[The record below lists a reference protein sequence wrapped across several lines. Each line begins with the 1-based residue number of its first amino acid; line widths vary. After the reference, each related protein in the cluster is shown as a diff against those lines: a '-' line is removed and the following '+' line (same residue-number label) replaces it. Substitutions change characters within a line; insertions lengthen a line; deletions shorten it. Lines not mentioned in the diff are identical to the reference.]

1 MDNLINEYSCE
12 VQCDY
17 KGRTYKVRDNGSIL
31 RCAKSEGRVSKYDN
45 LWTFG
50 KKSECNGYMIFA
62 NDVRVHQVVCTAFHG
77 TKPREDMVVD
87 HIDTNRCNN
96 RPENLRWVTRL
107 ENALNNPYTRKRI
120 INICGSI
127 ENFLNN
133 PSLLREES
141 KNPNFKWMRTVS
153 KAEAQNCFKRLN
165 EWLKEDEK
173 LVNGNGLG
181 EWIFSDYLSP
191 AKIMSSQ
198 YQHLDT
204 YELEDDILIDS
215 LTSKAKQLN
224 WFTPTQFLLC
234 PNTENEVSLESYYK
248 NLEEGKLFTKT
259 KYGEY
264 VVLKFDYNLDKS
276 ALYVLTR
283 FKGDNVVKPWALSK
297 IFVKDGYYVHEN
309 RHSFFEEI
317 GGLKRFTIEIGQ
329 EWTGSD
335 CVDDYC

>member
-1 MDNLINEYSCE
+1 
-12 VQCDY
+12 
-17 KGRTYKVRDNGSIL
+17 
-31 RCAKSEGRVSKYDN
+31 
-45 LWTFG
+45 
-50 KKSECNGYMIFA
+50 
-62 NDVRVHQVVCTAFHG
+62 
-77 TKPREDMVVD
+77 MVVD

-204 YELEDDILIDS
+204 CELEADLDNRILALS
-215 LTSKAKQLN
+215 
-224 WFTPTQFLLC
+224 FLLRFLRQ
-234 PNTENEVSLESYYK
+234 SLQYK
-248 NLEEGKLFTKT
+248 NQVSQTMSSLQQ
-259 KYGEY
+259 
-264 VVLKFDYNLDKS
+264 
-276 ALYVLTR
+276 R
-283 FKGDNVVKPWALSK
+283 
-297 IFVKDGYYVHEN
+297 
-309 RHSFFEEI
+309 
-317 GGLKRFTIEIGQ
+317 Q
-329 EWTGSD
+329 
-335 CVDDYC
+335 